1 MAYYVARLVG
11 LLVLFTGVGPV
22 VAQSVRA
29 TGATVSNIRVEADS
43 QRVKIRY
50 DVVGIS
56 PADSVHI
63 QIESRSA
70 GNLPVRTVTG
80 DVGKGV
86 APGTDKTIYWDYRL
100 DGVSLIDDIRATVL
114 IKQATTRQSG
124 AGNGGATY
132 ALVSALVPG
141 VGNIFVQP
149 NRHVGVRPLI
159 TVAYAGLLAYGLIQ
173 QGQSKKHYALYESG
187 LNESDYTTANRL
199 HHQYLVAVRTAAV
212 VWLADVVY
220 TFVRGT
226 KNDRARI
233 SATANRRL
241 FVDVVHTTPTVGLR
255 LRF

>member
-1 MAYYVARLVG
+1 MTHYVARLVG

-50 DVVGIS
+50 DVAGIS
-56 PADSVHI
+56 AADSVHI
-63 QIESRSA
+63 QVESRSA

-86 APGTDKTIYWDYRL
+86 SPGTGKTIYWDYTL
-100 DGVSLIDDIRATVL
+100 DGVSISDDIRATVL
-114 IKQATTRQSG
+114 IKQEAIRQPG
-124 AGNGGATY
+124 TGNGGATY
-132 ALVSALVPG
+132 ALVSALAPG

-149 NRHVGVRPLI
+149 NRRVGVRPLI
-159 TVAYAGLLAYGLIQ
+159 TVAYSGLLVYGLVQ

-212 VWLADVVY
+212 VWLVDVVY
-220 TFVRGT
+220 TYLRGH
-226 KNDRARI
+226 KNDQARTTRRV
-233 SATANRRL
+233 SQRL